1 MLSAPPA
8 QEHPPMILGIDL
20 TASERKPTACA
31 TKPNH
36 DLHDALIAAYTGYLH
51 TQGATDLAGVALEGQ
66 IALPKS

>member
-31 TKPNH
+31 A
-36 DLHDALIAAYTGYLH
+36 LDARGGLAHIGFERADVDILALTRKQSAASE
-51 TQGATDLAGVALEGQ
+51 AQ